1 MDKCGGKEGRKESK
15 RRKIRYIIN
24 HREQVIYQY
33 IYIKTLPHPDT
44 SIQTSS
50 NSRHYSNV
58 YLSIF
63 LSNNLLIYLSIYPSI
78 YLLIYLSINLSVSI
92 PSPY

>member
-50 NSRHYSNV
+50 NSRHSNV

-78 YLLIYLSINLSVSI
+78 YLLIYSSIYLSIHLSI
-92 PSPY
+92 